1 MSRASSMKEHLISQF
16 SGKKVLNVI
25 IDSLGEEMDE
35 IEQAFSDL
43 QNKRWIDTGEGV
55 QLDGIGEIVCRS
67 RQIDSA
73 VQIPFFGF
81 EGQPNTLTFDQGRFR
96 DEWESWLESVNLS
109 DPEYRMILWQK
120 VAKNTSL
127 GTAEDTISSLKFIFD
142 ASKVVLSD
150 IGNAKISVAIGRKL
164 NANDIAMAKAV
175 DLTIRAGGVGIKEQ
189 MYFNT
194 DNYFGFLGQSES
206 KGFDIG
212 ELADL
217 F

>member
-1 MSRASSMKEHLISQF
+1 MSRASNMQSHLISQF
-16 SGKKVLNVI
+16 ADKKVLSFVI
-25 IDSLGEEMDE
+25 EALGEEMDE
-35 IEQAFSDL
+35 ITQAFSDL

-81 EGQPNTLTFDQGRFR
+81 EGQPNTLTFDEGRFR
-96 DEWESWLESVNLS
+96 DEWETWLQSVNLS
-109 DPEYRMILWQK
+109 DPEYRMMLWQK

-127 GTAEDTISSLKFIFD
+127 GTAEDTISSLKFIFN
-142 ASKVVLSD
+142 APKVILNN

-175 DLTIRAGGVGIKEQ
+175 DLMVRAGGVGIDKQEHFD
-189 MYFNT
+189 YN
-194 DNYFGFLGQSES
+194 NYFGFLGQLNP

-212 ELADL
+212 EFADL